1 MLSQRIIKAWLQIL
15 GGIALEASQKILNDS
30 ILLFDVRLSEL
41 QLYATATKNVSVSIQ
56 YDVLENEWSE
66 LKRIIRRN
74 VPSAAMIPTLI
85 PKSDQI
91 RNLANYAVDEFE
103 KNSSVP
109 ANRIVNIAGRQ
120 RMLSQIVTRELILA
134 RIPGQPRGLSTTLIE
149 SAKLFRT
156 THQELLA
163 HPGNTGAIK
172 SQLEL
177 TGMLWVFFE
186 NALLGKV
193 PEIPNQI
200 ASASE
205 NLLKTLDSLVLL
217 YEKI

>member
-1 MLSQRIIKAWLQIL
+1 MLSQRITKAWLQIL
-15 GGIALEASQKILNDS
+15 GGITPDVSQKILNDS
-30 ILLFDVRLSEL
+30 ILLFDIRLSEL
-41 QLYATATKNVSVSIQ
+41 QSYTTATKNVPVSIQ

-66 LKRIIRRN
+66 FRRLIRRN
-74 VPSAAMIPTLI
+74 VPSAALIPTLI
-85 PKSDQI
+85 PKSDQV
-91 RNLANYAVDEFE
+91 RNLANQAVNEFE
-103 KNSSVP
+103 KSTNVP

-120 RMLSQIVTRELILA
+120 RMLSQVVTRELILA
-134 RIPGQPRGLSTTLIE
+134 RIPGQPRGLTPTLIE

-172 SQLEL
+172 SQLEIA
-177 TGMLWVFFE
+177 GMLWIFFE

-193 PEIPNQI
+193 PEISNQI